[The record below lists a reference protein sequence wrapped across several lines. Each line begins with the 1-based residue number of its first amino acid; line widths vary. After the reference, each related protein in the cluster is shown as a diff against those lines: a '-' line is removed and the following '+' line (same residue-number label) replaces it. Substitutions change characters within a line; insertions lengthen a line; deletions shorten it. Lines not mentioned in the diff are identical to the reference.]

1 MDPRTVAPPAAEAAT
16 DRGDVTRQKLLAA
29 AIDVFGRQGYDG
41 TTTRRLAQAAGVNLQ
56 AIPYYF
62 GGKEGLYI
70 AAAEHLVVLISAHV
84 AAKRE
89 RLRNRIADADRA
101 GGLGVGEAR
110 ALLAELADTV
120 VGLFISRESEAW
132 ARFIIR
138 EQMAPTEA
146 FRRIQRGVMQPMT
159 EVAGRLVAILLGEA
173 PDSEH
178 VRLRT
183 LALFGS
189 ILMFRTGRATV
200 LARLEW
206 EEIGPR
212 EADAVRS
219 LVREL
224 VATLTPEEA
233 TP

>member
-1 MDPRTVAPPAAEAAT
+1 MDREIDPSPPPEAPT
-16 DRGDVTRQKLLAA
+16 DRGDITRQKLLDA

-62 GGKEGLYI
+62 GGKEGLYV
-70 AAAEHLVVLISAHV
+70 AAAEHLVVRISAHV

-89 RLRNRIADADRA
+89 RLRGRIAEADRA
-101 GGLGVGEAR
+101 GGLSVGEAR

-120 VGLFISRESEAW
+120 VGLFISRDSEAW

-146 FRRIQRGVMQPMT
+146 FRRIQGGVMQPMM
-159 EVAGRLVAILLGEA
+159 EVAGRLVATVLGET
-173 PDSEH
+173 PDSPH

-200 LARLEW
+200 LARLGW

-212 EADAVRS
+212 EADAVRA
-219 LVREL
+219 LVGEL
-224 VATLTPEEA
+224 VATLSPGEVV
-233 TP
+233 P